1 MDGPSILITEI
12 RREDELLRQL
22 LTACS
27 AEQLEGSLPGG
38 ALNPK
43 EILGHIAFWD
53 RFAVDFFEQKLDA
66 DTPTPQPPA
75 NFDRL
80 SNEELERIRSESYTE
95 VLDHYEV
102 ATAGLIAFLRLFWG
116 RLSSTQQLDFSVPL
130 KHRRH
135 HRLLLERALGKGAVE
150 PTSREMQQNG

>member
-1 MDGPSILITEI
+1 MDGPSILITET
-12 RREDELLRQL
+12 RHEDELLRQL

-38 ALNPK
+38 SLNAK
-43 EILGHIAFWD
+43 ETLGHIAFWD
-53 RFAVDFFEQKLDA
+53 RFAVEFFEQKLDT
-66 DTPTPQPPA
+66 DTPTPQPPS

-80 SNEELERIRSESYTE
+80 SNEELERIRSESYAE
-95 VLDHYEV
+95 VLNHYEA

-116 RLSSTQQLDFSVPL
+116 RLSSTQRLDFSVPL

-135 HRLLLERALGKGAVE
+135 HRILLERALGRVAVE
-150 PTSREMQQNG
+150 PTSREMQQKG